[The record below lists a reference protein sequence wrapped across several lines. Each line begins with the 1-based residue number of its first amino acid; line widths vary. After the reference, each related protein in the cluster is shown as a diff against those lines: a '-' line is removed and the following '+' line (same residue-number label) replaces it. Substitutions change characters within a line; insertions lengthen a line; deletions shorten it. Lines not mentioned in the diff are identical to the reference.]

1 MNLRY
6 RRLKYKILSRLGIWV
21 TGIYEEG
28 ECVNWYM
35 RQTII
40 RRALNR
46 FWDWMRLHG
55 RDSDDWGDMP
65 DFRYLDYGG

>member
-21 TGIYEEG
+21 TGIYVDG

-40 RRALNR
+40 RRLINR
-46 FWDWMRLHG
+46 FWDWCYRRGIGDMEC
-55 RDSDDWGDMP
+55 GDMP
-65 DFRYLDYGG
+65 DFRYLDYGE

>member
-1 MNLRY
+1 M
-6 RRLKYKILSRLGIWV
+6 RLKYRILSRLGIWA
-21 TGIYEEG
+21 TGIYENG

-46 FWDWMRLHG
+46 FWDWCHRRG
-55 RDSDDWGDMP
+55 IGDIEENDMP
-65 DFRYLDYGG
+65 DIYYL